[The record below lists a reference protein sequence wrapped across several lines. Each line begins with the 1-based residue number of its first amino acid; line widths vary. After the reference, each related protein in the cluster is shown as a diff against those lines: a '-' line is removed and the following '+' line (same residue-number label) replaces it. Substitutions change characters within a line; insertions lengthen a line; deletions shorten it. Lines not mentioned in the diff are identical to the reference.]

1 MSKIEYTEKYGG
13 LTKEEPLTCV
23 NNEILL
29 KNTCVL
35 ESVSPYFGYYN
46 EVPQANKPHFIY
58 LLIEGNIFLEQLV
71 RANQTIQGEINFT
84 LDSVPGSISFK
95 TQTSQ
100 AIRIFNLKNYSQI
113 AKLQELYI
121 EKGITLRAK
130 SRSITNEMAL
140 IKLRRFFKL
149 VEVSVGLYTEYNQPN
164 LGYFEISKSIPWEE
178 FKLLTAKVKYN
189 TSLLYFDAAQAFI
202 FNDGRIVE
210 LVRIYR
216 ENLTPDKLTSIR
228 EQYLKLLA

>member
-84 LDSVPGSISFK
+84 LDSVPGSVTFK

-113 AKLQELYI
+113 ARLQELYI
-121 EKGITLRAK
+121 EKGITLKAK
-130 SRSITNEMAL
+130 SRSINNEMAL

-149 VEVSVGLYTEYNQPN
+149 VEVSVGLYTEYRQPN
-164 LGYFEISKSIPWEE
+164 IGYFEIPKSIAWEE

-202 FNDGRIVE
+202 YNDGKIVE

-228 EQYLKLLA
+228 EKYLKLLA